1 MKKILCLIDSL
12 GAGGAQRQ
20 MVGLATLLKEKG
32 YDVTVVIYHQN
43 LFYADELSSKGVPFL
58 FLTSAHNTY
67 RRLFSVAGYIK
78 KTKPD
83 VVISYLDVPNIC
95 GCFAKLLNRNFRL
108 IVSERNTSQQTG
120 KKERIRFNLFRM
132 ADSVIPNSFSQAE
145 YIRKNF
151 HFLEKKVMT
160 IPNFVDL
167 ERFKPSFHQRH
178 DVPEIIIAATIWP
191 SKNTLG
197 FIDAVKILAQ
207 KGLKFHVSWYGKNTA
222 YIDYFNACKNKIDE
236 KGVGNYI
243 CLLEKTDK
251 ITDRYKE
258 ADYFCLPSFYEGT
271 PNVICE
277 AMASG
282 MPIMCSEV
290 CDNSRYVQEGVNGT
304 LFNPKDAESIAHK
317 IEKMLGASDAE
328 YEHFCNRSREMAEN
342 KLSKERFINDYVNLI
357 EE

>member
-1 MKKILCLIDSL
+1 
-12 GAGGAQRQ
+12 
-20 MVGLATLLKEKG
+20 
-32 YDVTVVIYHQN
+32 
-43 LFYADELSSKGVPFL
+43 
-58 FLTSAHNTY
+58 
-67 RRLFSVAGYIK
+67 
-78 KTKPD
+78 
-83 VVISYLDVPNIC
+83 
-95 GCFAKLLNRNFRL
+95 L